1 MRIDVADRR
10 KTGRKHNKPTTMN
23 TSQQSKFVDLMSDA
37 GFKAVLADK
46 NNKHLLIA
54 LLNFLL
60 PEGVVVSDIVSYED
74 RERSAMTSYGKKV
87 YLDLVCKGEDG
98 SLYNVEVQRVPQDRF
113 FERCVYYASEMF
125 YTELTGG
132 QGYEDL
138 RPVYVISLLDFSLSH
153 TDESLWD
160 SDHIVSRYNLREE
173 RSGEEGHPTIFIIF
187 AELGRFTKGL
197 EECRSERE
205 YLFHWF
211 KRGWTYEDEPEAFV
225 EKPLMQELVRACEI
239 SAFEGEKRR
248 KYDETVMNERDL
260 RNMIKTA
267 GDKMFAEGE
276 AKGKLESAR
285 KMVEAGADP
294 AFVANALGIDKSLLA
309 L

>member
-1 MRIDVADRR
+1 
-10 KTGRKHNKPTTMN
+10 MN

-37 GFKAVLADK
+37 GFKAFLADK

-160 SDHIVSRYNLREE
+160 SDHIVSRYNFREE
-173 RSGEEGHPTIFIIF
+173 LSGEEEHPTI
-187 AELGRFTKGL
+187 
-197 EECRSERE
+197 
-205 YLFHWF
+205 
-211 KRGWTYEDEPEAFV
+211 
-225 EKPLMQELVRACEI
+225 
-239 SAFEGEKRR
+239 
-248 KYDETVMNERDL
+248 
-260 RNMIKTA
+260 
-267 GDKMFAEGE
+267 
-276 AKGKLESAR
+276 
-285 KMVEAGADP
+285 
-294 AFVANALGIDKSLLA
+294 VANALGIDKSLLA